1 MLTQV
6 MCYASQ
12 KKKKKKKCY
21 AVLSCTDMVFR
32 LSPMYGHDIEAQPL
46 SFSKPR
52 TRAQ

>member
-12 KKKKKKKCY
+12 KKKKKCY